1 MTATLLLNADYT
13 PIRVI
18 PWEDAVCA
26 LLDRKAYAVADYSDR
41 VIRSEHLEIPVPAVL
56 AQVKQS
62 PTRNKVRFTRQNLL
76 ARDAYTCQY
85 CGLRPGKKP
94 SDLEELTLDH
104 VVPRA
109 QSRNGQVVL
118 PWSGKR
124 VSVTCWENAVT
135 ACHGCNARK
144 ADRTPEQAGMTL
156 LSIPKKPT
164 PWDAIFLTLRRTK
177 IPEQWKEFIPADSPW
192 RNYWE
197 VELDSE

>member
-1 MTATLLLNADYT
+1 MTATLLLNADFT

-18 PWEDAVCA
+18 TWEDAINR
-26 LLDRKAYAVADYSDR
+26 LLDRKAHTVADYEGR

-56 AQVKQS
+56 AQVRQS
-62 PTRNKVRFTRQNLL
+62 PTRNKIRFSRQNLL

-109 QSRNGQVVL
+109 QSRNGEVVL
-118 PWSGKR
+118 PWNGKR

-135 ACHGCNARK
+135 ACHGCNAAK
-144 ADRTPEQAGMTL
+144 ADRTPAQAGL
-156 LSIPKKPT
+156 KLRSIPKKPS
-164 PWDAIFLTLRRTK
+164 PWDAIFLTLRRTQ
-177 IPEQWKEFIPADSPW
+177 IPEEWKLFIPEDSAW
-192 RNYWE
+192 RGYWD
-197 VELDSE
+197 VELDTD